1 MLSSFM
7 TACLNVESAGHV
19 LKCRVS
25 WPLAKTCSDNV
36 YIENVLEKQN
46 LSYKIVFD
54 LKTKFSSLKMNN
66 ITVIE
71 LKAIAKQ
78 HSIEGYYKLRK
89 ADLIHKLKA
98 LPKVNEQVSFNIGVG
113 NTQKHKTI
121 SEYQRNSL

>member
-1 MLSSFM
+1 MLSSYMF
-7 TACLNVESAGHV
+7 AYLDVESAGHV

-66 ITVIE
+66 ITVNE
-71 LKAIAKQ
+71 LKAIAKKRG
-78 HSIEGYYKLRK
+78 IEGYYKLRK
-89 ADLIHKLKA
+89 AELMHKLKA
-98 LPKVNEQVSFNIGVG
+98 LPEVNEQGL
-113 NTQKHKTI
+113 I
-121 SEYQRNSL
+121 SGL